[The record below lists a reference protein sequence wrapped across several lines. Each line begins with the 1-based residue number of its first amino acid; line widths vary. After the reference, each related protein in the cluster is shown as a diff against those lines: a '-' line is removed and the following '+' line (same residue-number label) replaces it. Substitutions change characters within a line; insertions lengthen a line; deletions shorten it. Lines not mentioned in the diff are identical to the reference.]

1 VSEGRTRRIL
11 AAAVPTVLLLV
22 LPFAAV
28 SPAGATP
35 DSIPDELIVVGMT
48 SPSVHAGSMLGSLP
62 GSTPKPTVG
71 DRYELRVPEG
81 EVAGV
86 LATLRSS
93 RSVSY
98 AEVPQA
104 VHAAAVPDDP
114 CYTGSCGPGAG
125 PQAVTECGSGLPSGE
140 TSDNPTVEVQN
151 PEPYDESDSCVV
163 ATQGDLAAVNAT
175 GAWAVTTGS
184 SSVTVAVLDTG
195 VDATN
200 PDLAGKVTVGPDVC
214 ADDDSGCA
222 ADTDQNGHGTHV
234 TGIVGANTDNGV
246 GIASLGWNTHV
257 EMIQVLDNQGGGN
270 TADVS
275 TGIYDAV
282 AAGARVINLS
292 LSNDSC
298 DDNPN
303 DCGPDPDEQAA
314 VEYAQAHNVVVVAA
328 AGNDGSSEPTYPAS
342 YAGVLSVA
350 ASNNNGVVQGFSQYG
365 SAANIAAPGLDVLST
380 WENNDYAILTGT
392 SMAAP
397 HVAAAAALVI
407 AADPSLSG
415 PQVVHLLTST
425 ARPTAG
431 GDPIDGGELDAGA
444 AVQAAAS
451 TPASQVGVGY
461 DEVGADGSVY
471 SFGASPNYG
480 SLTGMTL
487 NRPVVGSTRS
497 PGDLGYWLVASDGGI
512 FAFGDAAFYGST
524 GSLRLNK
531 PIVAMASTP
540 DGRGYWLVAS
550 DGGIFAFGDA
560 AFYGS
565 TGSLRLNKPIVGM
578 ASTPD
583 GRGYWLV
590 ASDGGIFAFGDASFH
605 GSTGSLVLNEP
616 VVAMTATSDG
626 RGYSL
631 EASDGGIFAFGDA
644 TYEGSTGAQKI
655 PAPIVAFLS

>member
-1 VSEGRTRRIL
+1 VWAEPVWFGAVSGRRTRRFL
-11 AAAVPTVLLLV
+11 AAGIPTVVLLV
-22 LPFAAV
+22 VPFAAA
-28 SPAGATP
+28 SPAGAAADP
-35 DSIPDELIVVGMT
+35 IPDELIVVGMT
-48 SPSVHAGSMLGSLP
+48 SPSVHAGSVLGALP
-62 GSTPKPTVG
+62 GSTPTLTVG

-86 LATLRSS
+86 LAALRSS
-93 RSVSY
+93 RGVSY

-114 CYTGSCGPGAG
+114 CYTSTCGAVGSPY
-125 PQAVTECGSGLPSGE
+125 V
-140 TSDNPTVEVQN
+140 VQN
-151 PEPYDESDSCVV
+151 PEPYDKTGATVT
-163 ATQGDLAAVNAT
+163 ATQGDLATVNAA

-200 PDLAGKVTVGPDVC
+200 PDLAGKVTVGPNVC
-214 ADDDSGCA
+214 AADDSGCA
-222 ADTDQNGHGTHV
+222 ANTDQNGHGTHV
-234 TGIVGANTDNGV
+234 TGIVGADTNNGV

-298 DDNPN
+298 DDDPN

-342 YAGVLSVA
+342 YPGVLSVA
-350 ASNNNGVVQGFSQYG
+350 ASNDNGVVQGFSQYG

-407 AADPSLSG
+407 AADPAISA
-415 PQVVHLLTST
+415 PQVVHLLEST
-425 ARPTAG
+425 ATATTG

-451 TPASQVGVGY
+451 TPVSQIGVGY

-471 SFGASPNYG
+471 SSDASPNYG
-480 SLTGMTL
+480 SLTGVSL
-487 NRPVVGSTRS
+487 SRPVVGSAQT
-497 PGDLGYWLVASDGGI
+497 PGGLGYWLVASDGGI
-512 FAFGDAAFYGST
+512 FAYGDAGFYGST
-524 GSLRLNK
+524 GSSRLNE
-531 PIVAMASTP
+531 
-540 DGRGYWLVAS
+540 
-550 DGGIFAFGDA
+550 
-560 AFYGS
+560 
-565 TGSLRLNKPIVGM
+565 PIVGM

-590 ASDGGIFAFGDASFH
+590 ASDGGIFAYGDAGFYGSTGSSRLNEPIVGMASTPSGGGYWLGASDGGIFSFGNASFH
-605 GSTGSLVLNEP
+605 GSTGSLVLDKP
-616 VVAMTATSDG
+616 VVAMAATSDG
-626 RGYSL
+626 GGYWL

-644 TYEGSTGAQKI
+644 AYEGSTGGQTI
-655 PAPIVAFLS
+655 PAPIVALSS